1 MKRFWLLI
9 WRLWR
14 LSSLRQ
20 GWLLFLAIVALG
32 TAIAVFVWAGWW
44 WPAILAAFGG
54 GWLVATSRVMPS
66 SHMRSRLAELER
78 ELAVAQ
84 QEAAVA
90 AKAKSAFLA
99 HVSHELHSP
108 LMTILGYSE
117 LLLEDVQN
125 GTAQTDQTITWLQ
138 RIYDSGKQLLELID
152 NMIVLAR
159 LEVGDIEVYHDRWS
173 LGLLLDELEKTILPL
188 AQQRHNRFAIDLEVD
203 PAIIIEG
210 DRAKIRQ
217 ILLQLL
223 HNATKFTQDGTITLR
238 VSLKSSTE
246 GSALLNLTVS
256 DSGIGM
262 SDDQLDLLFEPFT
275 RFDEV
280 LTPRYDG
287 VGIGLALA
295 QRLCLAIGGSIA
307 VTSQPGKGTT
317 FFVSIPVTPV
327 SVSTSVER

>member
-1 MKRFWLLI
+1 
-9 WRLWR
+9 
-14 LSSLRQ
+14 
-20 GWLLFLAIVALG
+20 
-32 TAIAVFVWAGWW
+32 
-44 WPAILAAFGG
+44 
-54 GWLVATSRVMPS
+54 
-66 SHMRSRLAELER
+66 MRSRLAELER

-99 HVSHELHSP
+99 HVSHELRSP